1 MTRYFL
7 DTSALIKRYVREP
20 GHTWVKALCRP
31 SSGNDLYLAE
41 IALVEVVASFSRM
54 ARESPPRLS
63 LLERD
68 GLVRSF
74 RRHARR
80 GYNIVPVDRA
90 IMNMAADRCL
100 AHPLRAYDAVQLA
113 CALRARDD
121 ATAIGVTPPIFVCA
135 DNTLLAAAAA
145 EGLAGENPHAHP

>member
-7 DTSALIKRYVREP
+7 DTSALIRY
-20 GHTWVKALCRP
+20 T
-31 SSGNDLYLAE
+31 
-41 IALVEVVASFSRM
+41 
-54 ARESPPRLS
+54 
-63 LLERD
+63 
-68 GLVRSF
+68 
-74 RRHARR
+74 RRR
-80 GYNIVPVDRA
+80 YNIVPVDRA